1 MTDVPKRIGDL
12 PPDPAP
18 TAASIFESERGGV
31 SYRLTVG
38 QLQALIGA
46 ALALTGLPTAPTP
59 ATPITNQ
66 STAVANMAAVQ
77 SVLASLGFDNF
88 TTAQAGVNPDLL
100 LATGVYAVTSANP
113 STYPAGFSGGGA
125 LIVGRRNITPYRA
138 IEMLI
143 GEAAGR
149 VWTRNNVSG
158 AAWGAWVEVTRGG
171 VDATITSMTALTSIT
186 SAVAFSLPNR
196 VAQFTL
202 TTLPSAATY
211 NGYEIDVTN
220 ATGGP
225 KRCRSNGTVWQILNT
240 TTTVS

>member
-12 PPDPAP
+12 PADPAP
-18 TAASIFESERGGV
+18 DITSIFESERAGT

-46 ALALTGLPTAPTP
+46 ALALAGATASTP
-59 ATPITNQ
+59 ATPTTNQ
-66 STAVANMAAVQ
+66 SSAVANMAAVQ
-77 SVLASLGFDNF
+77 AVLAAYGFDNF
-88 TTAQAGVNPDLL
+88 TSAQPGINPDADP
-100 LATGVYAVTSANP
+100 ATGIYAVVSTNP
-113 STYPAGFSGGGA
+113 GVYPAWFSGGGT
-125 LIVGRRNITPYRA
+125 LIVGRRNIGTYRA
-138 IEMLI
+138 IEIII
-143 GEAAGR
+143 GEATGR
-149 VWTRNNVSG
+149 MAVRTKFTASW
-158 AAWGAWVEVTRGG
+158 AAWVDITRGG
-171 VDATITSMTALTSIT
+171 VDATITSLTALTSIT

-196 VAQFTL
+196 VAQYTL
-202 TTLPSAATY
+202 ATLPSAATY